1 MVHKGYLQDFDLF
14 DKMILVNYEI
24 ENEHSSNCLHRNLH
38 EIDNYPILIKI
49 KIDVS
54 YSSIRIFFFCLAKSR
69 NLSLPCSGRSQ
80 SFKYNFLNT

>member
-24 ENEHSSNCLHRNLH
+24 ENEHSSNFLHRNLH

-54 YSSIRIFFFCLAKSR
+54 IYVNVASIV
-69 NLSLPCSGRSQ
+69 SLPALFRPFFNG
-80 SFKYNFLNT
+80 FFP

>member
-54 YSSIRIFFFCLAKSR
+54 IYVNVTSIVTLPALFRPFFNGFF
-69 NLSLPCSGRSQ
+69 P
-80 SFKYNFLNT
+80 